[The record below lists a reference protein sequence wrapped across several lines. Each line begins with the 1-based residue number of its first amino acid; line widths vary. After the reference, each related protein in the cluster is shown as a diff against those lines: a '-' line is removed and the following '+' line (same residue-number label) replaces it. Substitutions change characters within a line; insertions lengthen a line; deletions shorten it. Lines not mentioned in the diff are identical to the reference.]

1 MTECL
6 DQLRDNRSAINSP
19 GIMDNSSVIAQG
31 ERVVFASRVVYSG
44 EDFTHLDLNCTSI
57 QLYNES
63 RIGYGSLLFVA
74 NYWRSIK

>member
-31 ERVVFASRVVYSG
+31 ESGTRERERELFLRV
-44 EDFTHLDLNCTSI
+44 
-57 QLYNES
+57 ES
-63 RIGYGSLLFVA
+63 FVRGRISLT
-74 NYWRSIK
+74 WI

>member
-31 ERVVFASRVVYSG
+31 ERVVFASRVVCSG